1 MASNREWTTREIAI
15 VRHGYSQGV
24 PVKILASRVNRTEPA
39 VRIKARQ
46 IGLLHPTHSS
56 RQAIANFEARHGR
69 SIRDMAREY
78 RDMRLSRTALAHD
91 IGIER
96 KALREALG
104 HDLWHSW
111 PHMTIGRIDAI
122 RERRPPKIA
131 N

>member
-15 VRHGYSQGV
+15 VRHGYPEGV
-24 PVKILASRVNRTEPA
+24 PVSELAHRVRRTEPA

-46 IGLLHPTHSS
+46 LGLVHPTHSS
-56 RQAIANFEARHGR
+56 RQAIANFVNLHGKPLR
-69 SIRDMAREY
+69 TMAREY
-78 RDMRLSRTALAHD
+78 RDMRLSRTDLAHD

-96 KALREALG
+96 KALRQALG
-104 HDLWHSW
+104 HDLWQSW